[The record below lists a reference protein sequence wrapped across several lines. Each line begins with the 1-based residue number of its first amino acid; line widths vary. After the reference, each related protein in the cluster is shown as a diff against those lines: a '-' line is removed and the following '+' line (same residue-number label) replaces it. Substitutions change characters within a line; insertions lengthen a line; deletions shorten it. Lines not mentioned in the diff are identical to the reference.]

1 MRENDWVNK
10 NVDLRRLSE
19 MVQQFFYDDGFS
31 EVKVDEDPN
40 GTWFELQAKKMGA
53 LRTIVSS
60 RKAIHVIIKGEPN
73 KFTVSIGT
81 GEWGKNFVVA
91 GMLAAGYDGHIVS
104 SASCKDDS
112 ILAQEFSHGMTFG
125 GDEEIYTPNDGIEL
139 SYYTTKYAA
148 WRDANQDAYGPT
160 APKSQFMN
168 VAHDV
173 MVTAIITL
181 MRFENEGGDVDDGEA
196 VIAYFAGQDSW
207 HRAGRSV
214 PMDCTTN
221 SSEFVS
227 VCKKD
232 SGYYIWNGYDNGG
245 WGYGPLGT
253 DLIDGTELLL
263 RMADGAN
270 ARPAAG

>member
-91 GMLAAGYDGHIVS
+91 GVFTGGIGLVGMGLNLRFTNKVWNFI
-104 SASCKDDS
+104 KETIDS
-112 ILAQEFSHGMTFG
+112 LENS
-125 GDEEIYTPNDGIEL
+125 YTG
-139 SYYTTKYAA
+139 TTKSTRKKGTSKSTRKKGTSKSTRKKGTSKSCGECGATIK
-148 WRDANQDAYGPT
+148 PT
-160 APKSQFMN
+160 SKFCS
-168 VAHDV
+168 
-173 MVTAIITL
+173 
-181 MRFENEGGDVDDGEA
+181 ECG
-196 VIAYFAGQDSW
+196 
-207 HRAGRSV
+207 
-214 PMDCTTN
+214 
-221 SSEFVS
+221 SST
-227 VCKKD
+227 
-232 SGYYIWNGYDNGG
+232 
-245 WGYGPLGT
+245 P
-253 DLIDGTELLL
+253 
-263 RMADGAN
+263 
-270 ARPAAG
+270 